1 MHFSFIFLKL
11 SRAGHSKWKT
21 DLVHRVHEIGFWLK
35 RKTERK
41 SSFISVVH
49 VTESPNFCIFVD
61 LKKTRILLTFAEL
74 VNLNNKSFLKDIYD
88 WVLSLVDITWI
99 TQILFLSFCAKKI
112 ENVQNERELQIDGI
126 LQRCSIII
134 WLYGFLFIFIAGR
147 RQITS
152 FFKV

>member
-1 MHFSFIFLKL
+1 MKNRLSTEYTKLVSGWNTKQKENLLLFQSFM
-11 SRAGHSKWKT
+11 
-21 DLVHRVHEIGFWLK
+21 
-35 RKTERK
+35 
-41 SSFISVVH
+41 
-49 VTESPNFCIFVD
+49 SPNLPIFVD
-61 LKKTRILLTFAEL
+61 LKKTRILLTFAEI
-74 VNLNNKSFLKDIYD
+74 VNLHNKSFLKDIYD

-134 WLYGFLFIFIAGR
+134 WLYGCLFIFIPGR
-147 RQITS
+147 CQITS